1 MTSLARLSLANR
13 ALIAL
18 IAIVA
23 AAFGAFAIPSLK
35 QELLPSL
42 EFPAATVVASYPGSS
57 PELVEDQVSI
67 PVENAVRG
75 INGVDKVT
83 STSREGSSTVQV
95 QFQYGTV
102 VSDAVND
109 IQQALNRIGKQ
120 LPQDVEPEVIVG
132 STDSLPA
139 VVLAASADGELRD
152 LAQKLDRSV
161 VPELQRLPGVR
172 EATITGAPK
181 EIVTITPDTA
191 KLLAAGLA
199 PTSVAEALRANGI
212 SIPAGSITEGDKS
225 LSVQVGQQLGSLK
238 DLQNLYLTP
247 SAGGAGGGGGPGGA
261 ANRAAK
267 PVKLGE
273 VAAVK
278 ESQAPASSLTR
289 TNGKESLG
297 ISVTLSPD
305 GNAVDVSHAVR
316 DKLGSLAESV
326 GGNAKLDVVFDQAPF
341 VEKSVEGLTTEGALG
356 LGFAVIIILIFLLSI
371 RSTLVTAVSIPLSL
385 VIALIVLWTGD
396 LSLNM
401 LTLGALTIAVGRV
414 VDDSIVVLE
423 NIKRHLG
430 YGEEKREAVLDG
442 VREVAGAVTSS
453 TLTTVAVFLPIAFT
467 SGMVGE
473 LFAPFALTVTVA
485 LLASLLVALTIIPVL
500 AYWFLKPSVLPEDEE
515 EAREVLRAQV
525 EKERRGFM
533 QRMYVPILRWVT
545 KRRWL
550 TVIAAVLVF
559 GGTLALVPQL
569 QTNFL
574 DSSGQNTISLQQK
587 LPIGSSLQATDAAAK
602 KVEEVL
608 KDTPEVKTYQVNVGS
623 AGGFAAFG
631 GGGGSNSATYSV
643 TLKDD
648 VDTPAVEKKLRE
660 RTNELSGAGDIT
672 VGAGGGGGGG
682 LGSTNLE
689 VNVQASD
696 PGALR
701 TAADQVTDTVRS
713 ISGVTDVAS
722 DLGDSAPR
730 VQVTL
735 DREAAGKAGLSDQSV
750 GQLLGQAF
758 RGATVG
764 QISVDGKRQDV
775 QLTGGAAPENLNQIK
790 AYQLLTAGGPVR
802 LDSVAEVKQ
811 VDAPVQ
817 IKRINGSRSATVKA
831 TPVGQNLGE
840 VTTQLRQKLDA
851 LKLPGGASYTIG
863 GVSAEQQKAF
873 SDLGLALLVAIAIVF
888 VIMVAT
894 FQSLVQPLILLVSI
908 PFAATGAIGLL
919 LITGKALGVPALIG
933 MLMLVG
939 IVVTN
944 AIVLIDLMNQ
954 YRRDGLSVRE
964 AVIEGGRHR
973 LRPIVMT
980 AAATIFA
987 LIPMALG
994 LTGGGGFIS
1003 QPLAIVVIGGLVS
1016 STVLTLLL
1024 VPTLY
1029 TMVENVK
1036 QRRQDRRATDE
1047 KFAHMS

>member
-13 ALIAL
+13 ALVAL

-23 AAFGAFAIPSLK
+23 AVFGAFAIPSLK

-42 EFPAATVVASYPGSS
+42 EFPAATVVAAYPGSS

-67 PVENAVRG
+67 PVENAVRA
-75 INGVDKVT
+75 IKGVDKVT

-109 IQQALNRIGKQ
+109 IQQALNRIAKQ
-120 LPQDVEPEVIVG
+120 LPQDVEPDVIVG

-139 VVLAASADGELRD
+139 VVLAASADGELKD

-161 VPELQRLPGVR
+161 VPELQRLTGVR
-172 EATITGAPK
+172 EASITGAPK
-181 EIVTITPDTA
+181 QIVTITPDNA

-199 PTSVAEALRANGI
+199 PTAVAEALRANGI
-212 SIPAGSITEGDKS
+212 SIPAGSITNGDKS

-247 SAGGAGGGGGPGGA
+247 SATGGGA
-261 ANRAAK
+261 ASRAAK
-267 PVKLGE
+267 PAKLGE
-273 VAAVK
+273 VAVIK
-278 ESQAPASSLTR
+278 ETESPATSLTR
-289 TNGKESLG
+289 TNGKQSLG
-297 ISVTLSPD
+297 ISVTLAPD

-316 DKLGSLAESV
+316 DKLGSLAEAV

-453 TLTTVAVFLPIAFT
+453 TLTTVAVFLPIAVVG
-467 SGMVGE
+467 GMVGE

-500 AYWFLKPSVLPEDEE
+500 AYWFLKPAVLPEDEE

-525 EKERRGFM
+525 EKERRGLM

-545 KRRWL
+545 RRRWL
-550 TVIAAVLVF
+550 TVIAALLVF

-574 DSSGQNTISLQQK
+574 DSSGQNTIALQQK

-602 KVEEVL
+602 KVEDVL

-631 GGGGSNSATYSV
+631 GGGGSNSASYSV
-643 TLKDD
+643 TLNDG
-648 VDTPAVEKKLRE
+648 VDTPKVEARLRE
-660 RTNELSGAGDIT
+660 RTKALSDAGDIT
-672 VGAGGGGGGG
+672 VGAGGGGGG
-682 LGSTNLE
+682 LGASNLE
-689 VNVQASD
+689 VNVEASD
-696 PGALR
+696 PAALR
-701 TAADQVTDTVRS
+701 TAADKVTETVQS

-730 VQVTL
+730 VQITL
-735 DREAAGKAGLSDQSV
+735 NREAAGKLGLSDQAV
-750 GQLLGQAF
+750 GQLLAQAF

-764 QISVDGKRQDV
+764 QISVEGKRQDV
-775 QLTGGAAPENLNQIK
+775 LLSGGLAPENLNQIK
-790 AYQLLTAGGPVR
+790 AYPLITAGGPVR

-851 LKLPGGASYTIG
+851 LKLPGGAAYSIG

-873 SDLGLALLVAIAIVF
+873 SDLGMALLVAIAIVF

-894 FQSLVQPLILLVSI
+894 FQSLIQPLILLVSI

-1029 TMVENVK
+1029 TVVENIK
-1036 QRRQDRRATDE
+1036 QRRQDRRTTDE
-1047 KFAHMS
+1047 KFAHMQ

>member
-18 IAIVA
+18 IAVVA

-42 EFPAATVVASYPGSS
+42 EFPAAAVVAAYPGSS

-67 PVENAVRG
+67 PIENAVRG
-75 INGVDKVT
+75 ISGVEKVT

-102 VSDAVND
+102 VGDAVND
-109 IQQALNRIGKQ
+109 IQQALNRIAKQ
-120 LPQDVEPEVIVG
+120 LPQDVEPDVVVG
-132 STDSLPA
+132 STDALPA
-139 VVLAASADGELRD
+139 VVLAASDDGDLKD

-161 VPELQRLPGVR
+161 VPELQRLTGVR
-172 EATITGAPK
+172 EASVTGARK
-181 EIVTITPDTA
+181 QLVTIVPDQA
-191 KLLAAGLA
+191 KLAAAGLA

-212 SIPAGSITEGDKS
+212 SLPAGSITDGDRS
-225 LSVQVGQQLGSLK
+225 LSVQVGAQLTSLN
-238 DLQNLYLTP
+238 DLKNLYLTP
-247 SAGGAGGGGGPGGA
+247 SAAGGGA
-261 ANRAAK
+261 ANRAAR
-267 PVKLGE
+267 PAKLGD
-273 VAAVK
+273 VATITEGEA
-278 ESQAPASSLTR
+278 AATSLTR

-297 ISVTLSPD
+297 ISVTLAPD

-316 DKLGSLAESV
+316 GKLDELAKSV
-326 GGNAKLDVVFDQAPF
+326 GDNAKLDVVFDQAPF

-356 LGFAVIIILIFLLSI
+356 LGFAVIVILIFLFSI

-430 YGEEKREAVLDG
+430 YGEDKHEAVIDG

-467 SGMVGE
+467 GGMVGE
-473 LFAPFALTVTVA
+473 LFTPFALTVTVA
-485 LLASLLVALTIIPVL
+485 LLASLLVSLTIIPVL

-525 EKERRGFM
+525 EKERRGLM
-533 QRMYVPILRWVT
+533 QRMYVPVLRWVT
-545 KRRWL
+545 RRRWL
-550 TVIAAVLVF
+550 TVIAALLVF

-574 DSSGQNTISLQQK
+574 DSSGQNTIALQQK
-587 LPIGSSLQATDAAAK
+587 LPIGTSLDATDRAAQ
-602 KVEEVL
+602 KVEDIL
-608 KDTPEVKTYQVNVGS
+608 KDTSEVQTYQVNIGS

-631 GGGGSNSATYSV
+631 GGGGGANTASFSV
-643 TLKDD
+643 TLKDGT
-648 VDTPAVEKKLRE
+648 DTPAVEAKLRE
-660 RTNELSGAGDIT
+660 RTKDLADAGEVT

-682 LGSTNLE
+682 LGNTSLE
-689 VNVQASD
+689 VNVQAGD
-696 PGALR
+696 ATALR
-701 TAADQVTDTVRS
+701 TASQQVTEAVQG
-713 ISGVTDVAS
+713 INGLTDVAN
-722 DLGDSAPR
+722 DYGDSAPR

-735 DREAAGKAGLSDQSV
+735 NREAAGRLGLTDQAV
-750 GQLLGQAF
+750 GQLLAQAF

-764 QISVDGKRQDV
+764 QISIDGKRQDV
-775 QLTGGAAPENLNQIK
+775 QLSGGVAPQNINQIK
-790 AYQLLTAGGPVR
+790 AYPLLTAGGPVP
-802 LDSVAEVKQ
+802 LSTVAEVKQ

-817 IKRINGSRSATVKA
+817 IKRIDGSRSATIKA

-840 VTTQLRQKLDA
+840 LTTQLRSKLDG
-851 LKLPGGASYTIG
+851 LSLPGGASYTIG

-894 FQSLVQPLILLVSI
+894 FQSLIQPLILLVSI

-954 YRRDGLSVRE
+954 YRRDGLSVQE

-987 LIPMALG
+987 LVPMALG

-1016 STVLTLLL
+1016 STILTLLL

-1029 TMVENVK
+1029 TVVENAK
-1036 QRRQDRRATDE
+1036 ERRQQRRATDE
-1047 KFAHMS
+1047 EFATMQ